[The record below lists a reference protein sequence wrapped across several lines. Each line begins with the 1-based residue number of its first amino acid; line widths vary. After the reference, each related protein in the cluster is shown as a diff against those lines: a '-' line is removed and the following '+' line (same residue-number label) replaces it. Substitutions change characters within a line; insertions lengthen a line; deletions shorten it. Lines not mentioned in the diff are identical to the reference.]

1 MKKVLLV
8 LGIIIVILLAICL
21 GGFLVF
27 KDELDVLTEGLENGN
42 IMNAVSKVIEVQGSN
57 CVEINED
64 TYIMKTN
71 TFKENIDAFI
81 EEKYDVKKMQD
92 IDTMILYESKD
103 ESKVISVTFS
113 QYSLYTMF
121 DVKEK
126 EGKGTEFTINFKK
139 KKRSGKKQI
148 INAKKSEDYDYNIY
162 IFDGDIDIKVKMR
175 TKNLKDALND
185 KDITMERILS
195 QAESDANAGLI
206 TETEF
211 LDGGTKMYQYG
222 TYTILK
228 QNTLDGVKDVYIGP
242 FGMQYEDVIEVEDDV
257 EIEKFQNKTNE

>member
-139 KKRSGKKQI
+139 K
-148 INAKKSEDYDYNIY
+148 
-162 IFDGDIDIKVKMR
+162 
-175 TKNLKDALND
+175 
-185 KDITMERILS
+185 
-195 QAESDANAGLI
+195 
-206 TETEF
+206 
-211 LDGGTKMYQYG
+211 
-222 TYTILK
+222 
-228 QNTLDGVKDVYIGP
+228 
-242 FGMQYEDVIEVEDDV
+242 
-257 EIEKFQNKTNE
+257 

>member
-148 INAKKSEDYDYNIY
+148 INAKKYKLNYEILKKSKKYDYNI
-162 IFDGDIDIKVKMR
+162 
-175 TKNLKDALND
+175 
-185 KDITMERILS
+185 
-195 QAESDANAGLI
+195 
-206 TETEF
+206 
-211 LDGGTKMYQYG
+211 
-222 TYTILK
+222 
-228 QNTLDGVKDVYIGP
+228 
-242 FGMQYEDVIEVEDDV
+242 
-257 EIEKFQNKTNE
+257 